1 MFSVQL
7 EVSRYA
13 PEIVLLDYKNSGP
26 LILSTYDDLLNNLS
40 PSSSILLLYLSVL
53 ICWIFKLAIFLFP
66 LKVQVTGMG
75 LVLQQ
80 QEGQLDDL
88 GLRSISNYPPF
99 PDFLPPNGE
108 SVPAHK
114 FHLLGMSACD
124 GGYTVYQP

>member
-1 MFSVQL
+1 LRAESSFEGNVISVQL

-80 QEGQLDDL
+80 Q
-88 GLRSISNYPPF
+88 
-99 PDFLPPNGE
+99 
-108 SVPAHK
+108 
-114 FHLLGMSACD
+114 
-124 GGYTVYQP
+124 